1 MSLMYDMTFW
11 ILGWVLPWFLP
22 GAKARIP
29 NARLIVVLE
38 MYKLEAEAKAKAKS
52 DNSLSKSKN

>member
-1 MSLMYDMTFW
+1 MSLMDDMTFW

-38 MYKLEAEAKAKAKS
+38 MYKLEAEAKAKS
-52 DNSLSKSKN
+52 DKSLSKSEN

>member
-1 MSLMYDMTFW
+1 MDDMTFW

-29 NARLIVVLE
+29 NARLIVVRE
-38 MYKLEAEAKAKAKS
+38 IYKLEAEAEAKAKAKR
-52 DNSLSKSKN
+52 DKSLAKSEN